1 MPTLHGLYRVIQYS
15 WRRPSKMK
23 FAAQLCCHDANKA
36 IRTIHADSYLRFA
49 QAVAASRSTVLQRS
63 RNHDAFA
70 ENYGRRR
77 NWPDWC
83 PCAECNHL
91 GDVRGSIGF
100 EISARNQASH
110 AVGNDNNF
118 LMFRFLTYA

>member
-1 MPTLHGLYRVIQYS
+1 MMRIKRYEQSTLTPIFALLKLSQPVV
-15 WRRPSKMK
+15 RRFSSE
-23 FAAQLCCHDANKA
+23 AEITTHLLRITADAEIGQIGA
-36 IRTIHADSYLRFA
+36 LVR
-49 QAVAASRSTVLQRS
+49 
-63 RNHDAFA
+63 
-70 ENYGRRR
+70 
-77 NWPDWC
+77 
-83 PCAECNHL
+83 CAECNHL